1 VRQVAVAT
9 LLRWIAVIPAGILG
23 WYIAFLAGL
32 ALLTGARGLC
42 AAESMVSG
50 ACIAPWFRYAEA
62 AIICVSVAL
71 AASLV
76 VVLPAFVAPR
86 WRLAVA
92 WVAFVAGLMVAVY
105 FVAATAAVLEFVSA
119 VLAGLLSVMGVL
131 KAERRRAGD
140 RTFIAGHSL

>member
-1 VRQVAVAT
+1 MRQVAVAT

-23 WYIAFLAGL
+23 WYIAFLAAL

-42 AAESMVSG
+42 PAESMVSG

-76 VVLPAFVAPR
+76 VLLPAFVAPR
-86 WRLAVA
+86 WRSAVA
-92 WVAFVAGLMVAVY
+92 
-105 FVAATAAVLEFVSA
+105 
-119 VLAGLLSVMGVL
+119 
-131 KAERRRAGD
+131 
-140 RTFIAGHSL
+140 